1 MKRALLLC
9 VAACGHG
16 AAGAAASSASGGRA
30 HVLGDADRL
39 VGLLPD
45 GAQVIVELD
54 LARLR
59 ANPVVG
65 DVVRRALD
73 DVAVSTDV
81 ELPMKLPTSPLSA
94 TTVVVLAAY
103 GVGTAQAATITLLAT
118 PGDVPGGRRVGAGV
132 VALGPD
138 SWLDQVDARAAV
150 AARAP
155 GGQLGPSADMIE
167 LRDHAMPE
175 GATGAAIRLTAR
187 LSFDARIALAR
198 QTGVELAPAQMSVWA
213 DVADDFALVVDAD
226 AGREAPKKLASM
238 LRGVLATVADAPALR
253 ALGLPNALRDAR
265 QVKHGT
271 WVRTIVAI
279 GPAQL
284 RRAVARATTLL
295 GPVDPGSGG
304 SGAAAAALGSG
315 SAS

>member
-1 MKRALLLC
+1 MKLALLLC

-16 AAGAAASSASGGRA
+16 AAGVAAGAGPGGPR
-30 HVLGDADRL
+30 VLGDADRL

-118 PGDVPGGRRVGAGV
+118 TGEVPGGRRVGAGV

-150 AARAP
+150 AGRAP
-155 GGQLGPSADMIE
+155 GGQLGPSADMIK

-198 QTGVELAPAQMSVWA
+198 QTGVELAPAQMSAWA

-284 RRAVARATTLL
+284 RRAVARANTLL
-295 GPVDPGSGG
+295 GPEHVGSGG
-304 SGAAAAALGSG
+304 SAAVGSG